1 MLQKL
6 PVNGIMLE
14 TKTIETDKK
23 NKAIKLI
30 MKGLS
35 IQWLPLITIVVL
47 SKAKIIPDKSPL
59 LGVLAFIVLGLL
71 IYGYFPFVKGC
82 SRYIQSKGYSPSWG
96 IVGLLSFVGLFLLS
110 AITPKNTVISS
121 EDLSEEQSTTTPF
134 EKINLVEIFLFY
146 SIGLL
151 YTMVICAM
159 PLFKLNNWDY
169 TGFFNETSGQRT
181 IFFAFYIF
189 LWLLLV
195 IRDLKIADFKLKDFI
210 PNLKISWRIITEIA
224 IIYTTFSISLGRL
237 IYYSF
242 SLILPDHFS
251 LILPDHMEKII
262 NQYNPQDFGMFLLDF
277 LIDIL
282 ITYPF
287 HIFLFQGILLQKISL
302 KVGNKKAILV
312 ILLIFFILWLPR
324 FEPNFLVSLFYI
336 LILSILLF
344 KTANLLDIF
353 VFGAITT
360 LMSNMLWFIFYD
372 QKFNFPY
379 ISILE
384 YRKINEPFLVLY
396 SILSVISCI
405 FLVKFVRNNF
415 PKENDKIPYLKNREK
430 LLSQHF

>member
-1 MLQKL
+1 
-6 PVNGIMLE
+6 MLE

-181 IFFAFYIF
+181 IFSAFYIF

-237 IYYSF
+237 IYYS
-242 SLILPDHFS
+242 FS

-360 LMSNMLWFIFYD
+360 LMSNMLWFIFYA
-372 QKFNFPY
+372 QNFNFPY
-379 ISILE
+379 LSILE

-396 SILSVISCI
+396 SILGVISCI
-405 FLVKFVRNNF
+405 FLVKFIRNNF

-430 LLSQHF
+430 LLSQQF

>member
-1 MLQKL
+1 
-6 PVNGIMLE
+6 MLE

-151 YTMVICAM
+151 YTMEICAM

-181 IFFAFYIF
+181 IFFAFYTF

-237 IYYSF
+237 IYYS
-242 SLILPDHFS
+242 FS

-360 LMSNMLWFIFYD
+360 LMSNMLWFIFYA
-372 QKFNFPY
+372 QNFNFPY
-379 ISILE
+379 LSILE

-405 FLVKFVRNNF
+405 FLVKFIRNNF

-430 LLSQHF
+430 LLSQQF

>member
-1 MLQKL
+1 LTK
-6 PVNGIMLE
+6 E

-181 IFFAFYIF
+181 IFSAFYIF

-237 IYYSF
+237 IYYS
-242 SLILPDHFS
+242 FS

-312 ILLIFFILWLPR
+312 ILLIFFILWLPT
-324 FEPNFLVSLFYI
+324 FKPNFLVSLFYI

-360 LMSNMLWFIFYD
+360 LMSNMLWFIFYA
-372 QKFNFPY
+372 QNFNFPY
-379 ISILE
+379 LSILE

-396 SILSVISCI
+396 SILGVISCI
-405 FLVKFVRNNF
+405 FLVKFIRNNF

-430 LLSQHF
+430 LLSQQF

>member
-1 MLQKL
+1 
-6 PVNGIMLE
+6 MLE

-242 SLILPDHFS
+242 SLILPDH
-251 LILPDHMEKII
+251 MEKII

-360 LMSNMLWFIFYD
+360 LMSNMLWFIFYA
-372 QKFNFPY
+372 QNFNFPY
-379 ISILE
+379 LSILE

-396 SILSVISCI
+396 SILGVISCI
-405 FLVKFVRNNF
+405 FLVKFIRNNF

-430 LLSQHF
+430 LLSQQF

>member
-1 MLQKL
+1 
-6 PVNGIMLE
+6 MLE

-134 EKINLVEIFLFY
+134 EKINLVETFLFY

-151 YTMVICAM
+151 FTMVICAM

-181 IFFAFYIF
+181 IFSAFYIF

-242 SLILPDHFS
+242 SLILPDH
-251 LILPDHMEKII
+251 MEKII

-287 HIFLFQGILLQKISL
+287 NIFLFQGILLQKISL

-312 ILLIFFILWLPR
+312 ILLIFFILWLPT
-324 FEPNFLVSLFYI
+324 FKPNFLVSLFYI

-360 LMSNMLWFIFYD
+360 LMSNMLWFIFYA
-372 QKFNFPY
+372 QNFNFPY
-379 ISILE
+379 LSILE

-396 SILSVISCI
+396 SILGVISCI
-405 FLVKFVRNNF
+405 FLVKFIRNNF

-430 LLSQHF
+430 LLSQQF

>member
-1 MLQKL
+1 
-6 PVNGIMLE
+6 MLE

-181 IFFAFYIF
+181 IFSAFYIF

-237 IYYSF
+237 IYYS
-242 SLILPDHFS
+242 FS

-312 ILLIFFILWLPR
+312 ILLIFFILWLPT
-324 FEPNFLVSLFYI
+324 FKPNFLVSLFYI

-360 LMSNMLWFIFYD
+360 LMSNMLWFIFYA
-372 QKFNFPY
+372 QNFNFPY
-379 ISILE
+379 LSILE

-396 SILSVISCI
+396 SILGVISCI
-405 FLVKFVRNNF
+405 FLVKFIRNNF

-430 LLSQHF
+430 LLSQQF

>member
-1 MLQKL
+1 
-6 PVNGIMLE
+6 MLE

-242 SLILPDHFS
+242 SLILPDH
-251 LILPDHMEKII
+251 MEKII

-312 ILLIFFILWLPR
+312 ILLIFFILLLPR

-336 LILSILLF
+336 LILSILFF

-360 LMSNMLWFIFYD
+360 LMSNMLWFIFYA
-372 QKFNFPY
+372 QNFNFPY
-379 ISILE
+379 LSILE

-396 SILSVISCI
+396 SILGVISCI
-405 FLVKFVRNNF
+405 FLVKFIRNNF

-430 LLSQHF
+430 LLSQQF

>member
-1 MLQKL
+1 
-6 PVNGIMLE
+6 MLE

-242 SLILPDHFS
+242 SLILPDH
-251 LILPDHMEKII
+251 MEKII

-312 ILLIFFILWLPR
+312 ILLIFFILWLPT
-324 FEPNFLVSLFYI
+324 FKPNFLVSLFYI

-360 LMSNMLWFIFYD
+360 LMSNMLWFIFYA
-372 QKFNFPY
+372 QNFNFPY
-379 ISILE
+379 LSILE

-396 SILSVISCI
+396 SILGVISCI
-405 FLVKFVRNNF
+405 FLVKFIRNNF

-430 LLSQHF
+430 LLSQQF

>member
-1 MLQKL
+1 MTK
-6 PVNGIMLE
+6 E

-181 IFFAFYIF
+181 IFSAFYIF

-237 IYYSF
+237 IYYS
-242 SLILPDHFS
+242 FS

-312 ILLIFFILWLPR
+312 ILLIFFILWLPT
-324 FEPNFLVSLFYI
+324 FKPNFLVSLFYI

-360 LMSNMLWFIFYD
+360 LMSNMLWFIFYA
-372 QKFNFPY
+372 QNFNFPY
-379 ISILE
+379 LSILE

-396 SILSVISCI
+396 SILGVISCI
-405 FLVKFVRNNF
+405 FLVKFIRNNF

-430 LLSQHF
+430 LLSQQF

>member
-1 MLQKL
+1 
-6 PVNGIMLE
+6 MLE

-181 IFFAFYIF
+181 IFSAFYIF

-210 PNLKISWRIITEIA
+210 PNLKI
-224 IIYTTFSISLGRL
+224 
-237 IYYSF
+237 
-242 SLILPDHFS
+242 
-251 LILPDHMEKII
+251 
-262 NQYNPQDFGMFLLDF
+262 
-277 LIDIL
+277 
-282 ITYPF
+282 
-287 HIFLFQGILLQKISL
+287 
-302 KVGNKKAILV
+302 
-312 ILLIFFILWLPR
+312 
-324 FEPNFLVSLFYI
+324 
-336 LILSILLF
+336 
-344 KTANLLDIF
+344 
-353 VFGAITT
+353 
-360 LMSNMLWFIFYD
+360 
-372 QKFNFPY
+372 
-379 ISILE
+379 
-384 YRKINEPFLVLY
+384 
-396 SILSVISCI
+396 
-405 FLVKFVRNNF
+405 
-415 PKENDKIPYLKNREK
+415 
-430 LLSQHF
+430 

>member
-1 MLQKL
+1 
-6 PVNGIMLE
+6 MLE

-181 IFFAFYIF
+181 IFSAFYIF

-237 IYYSF
+237 IYYS
-242 SLILPDHFS
+242 FS

-312 ILLIFFILWLPR
+312 ILLIFFILWLPT
-324 FEPNFLVSLFYI
+324 FKPNFLVSLFYI

-360 LMSNMLWFIFYD
+360 LMSNMLWFIFYA
-372 QKFNFPY
+372 QNFNFPY
-379 ISILE
+379 LSIIE

-396 SILSVISCI
+396 SILGVISCI
-405 FLVKFVRNNF
+405 FLVKFIRNNF

-430 LLSQHF
+430 LLSQQF

>member
-1 MLQKL
+1 
-6 PVNGIMLE
+6 MLE

-30 MKGLS
+30 MKRLS

-242 SLILPDHFS
+242 SLILPDH
-251 LILPDHMEKII
+251 MEKII

-287 HIFLFQGILLQKISL
+287 HIFLFQGILVNSQK
-302 KVGNKKAILV
+302 VLV
-312 ILLIFFILWLPR
+312 
-324 FEPNFLVSLFYI
+324 
-336 LILSILLF
+336 
-344 KTANLLDIF
+344 
-353 VFGAITT
+353 
-360 LMSNMLWFIFYD
+360 
-372 QKFNFPY
+372 
-379 ISILE
+379 
-384 YRKINEPFLVLY
+384 
-396 SILSVISCI
+396 
-405 FLVKFVRNNF
+405 
-415 PKENDKIPYLKNREK
+415 EK
-430 LLSQHF
+430 P

>member
-1 MLQKL
+1 
-6 PVNGIMLE
+6 MLE

-181 IFFAFYIF
+181 IFSAFYIF

-237 IYYSF
+237 IYYS
-242 SLILPDHFS
+242 FS

-312 ILLIFFILWLPR
+312 ILLIFFILWLPT

-360 LMSNMLWFIFYD
+360 LMSNMLWFIFYA
-372 QKFNFPY
+372 QNFNFPY
-379 ISILE
+379 LSILE

-396 SILSVISCI
+396 SILGVISCI
-405 FLVKFVRNNF
+405 FLVKFIRNNF

-430 LLSQHF
+430 LLSQQF

>member
-1 MLQKL
+1 M
-6 PVNGIMLE
+6 
-14 TKTIETDKK
+14 
-23 NKAIKLI
+23 
-30 MKGLS
+30 
-35 IQWLPLITIVVL
+35 
-47 SKAKIIPDKSPL
+47 
-59 LGVLAFIVLGLL
+59 LAFIVLGLL

-151 YTMVICAM
+151 YTMEICAM

-181 IFFAFYIF
+181 IFFAFYTF

-237 IYYSF
+237 IYYS
-242 SLILPDHFS
+242 FS

-360 LMSNMLWFIFYD
+360 LMSNMLWFIFYA
-372 QKFNFPY
+372 QNFNFPY
-379 ISILE
+379 LSILE

-396 SILSVISCI
+396 SILSVIS
-405 FLVKFVRNNF
+405 
-415 PKENDKIPYLKNREK
+415 
-430 LLSQHF
+430 

>member
-1 MLQKL
+1 
-6 PVNGIMLE
+6 MLE

-35 IQWLPLITIVVL
+35 IQWLPLITIAVL

-242 SLILPDHFS
+242 SLILPDH
-251 LILPDHMEKII
+251 MEKII

-360 LMSNMLWFIFYD
+360 LMSNMLWFIFYA
-372 QKFNFPY
+372 QNFNFPY
-379 ISILE
+379 LSILE

-405 FLVKFVRNNF
+405 FLVKFIRNNF

-430 LLSQHF
+430 LLSQQF

>member
-1 MLQKL
+1 M
-6 PVNGIMLE
+6 
-14 TKTIETDKK
+14 
-23 NKAIKLI
+23 
-30 MKGLS
+30 
-35 IQWLPLITIVVL
+35 
-47 SKAKIIPDKSPL
+47 
-59 LGVLAFIVLGLL
+59 LAFIVLGLL

-151 YTMVICAM
+151 YTMEICAM

-181 IFFAFYIF
+181 IFFAFYTF

-237 IYYSF
+237 IYYS
-242 SLILPDHFS
+242 FS

-360 LMSNMLWFIFYD
+360 LMSNMLWFIFYA
-372 QKFNFPY
+372 QNFNFPY
-379 ISILE
+379 LSILE

-405 FLVKFVRNNF
+405 FLVKFIRNNF

-430 LLSQHF
+430 LLSQQF